1 MNGKIFIP
9 KPCHENW
16 NKMTPEEKGRFCDVC
31 SKVVKDF
38 THMPTHEIVDSL
50 KHSEGDVC
58 GRINIKQ
65 LSPINHQQRFTF
77 WLKGVVLGK
86 AMYPIM
92 ALLGISFLN
101 KKAQAQTHH
110 YPLKGKVAVN
120 NFHTNTKKLT
130 LVVKS
135 TVDNSPIKDAGI
147 TIISGVNRPTDGFR
161 TDTNGRFSI
170 TIDQDD
176 LISNTVEIEIL
187 AAGYANKR
195 VQIKLI
201 KDIQTVEIKM
211 ENEIMMLG
219 EMMFIPDEKIESSA
233 PTTRD
238 SVTIIEIMKCDV
250 TTIDQLPE
258 FANPIKTIDPVIPD
272 TFDDLNEGLTIK
284 EENIEEVSLNTG
296 FNIFPIPSNQIIHI
310 VSYNRDVF
318 NVDIYDAGGK
328 KVHSIIKCNTEY
340 VLDVSGYAAGIYY
353 ALISIDGVAIETKKI
368 MVTR

>member
-1 MNGKIFIP
+1 
-9 KPCHENW
+9 
-16 NKMTPEEKGRFCDVC
+16 MTPQEKGRYCDVC

-38 THMPTHEIVDSL
+38 THMQSQEIVDSL
-50 KHSEGDVC
+50 KHGEGEVC
-58 GRINIKQ
+58 GRINIKE
-65 LSPINHQQRFTF
+65 LSPINHQQRFVF
-77 WLKGVVLGK
+77 WLKGVVWGK

-92 ALLGISFLN
+92 ALLGISLLN

-120 NFHTNTKKLT
+120 NFQTNTKKLT
-130 LVVKS
+130 LVIKS
-135 TVDNSPIKDAGI
+135 TIDNSPIRDAGI
-147 TIISGVNRPTDGFR
+147 TIISGVNKPTNGFR
-161 TDTNGRFSI
+161 TDTTGRFLI

-176 LISNTVEIEIL
+176 LASSTVEIEIS
-187 AAGYANKR
+187 AAGYANKK

-219 EMMFIPDEKIESSA
+219 EMIFIPDEKIESITP
-233 PTTRD
+233 PTKD

-258 FANPIKTIDPVIPD
+258 FANSIKTIDPVIAD
-272 TFDDLNEGLTIK
+272 TFDDLSEELINK
-284 EENIEEVSLNTG
+284 EQNIEEILLNPV

-310 VSYNRDVF
+310 VSKNRDIF

-340 VLDVSGYAAGIYY
+340 VLDVSGYAAGLYY
-353 ALISIDGVAIETKKI
+353 TLISMDGKAIETTKI
-368 MVTR
+368 IVTR

>member
-16 NKMTPEEKGRFCDVC
+16 NKMTPEEKGRHCDVC

-38 THMPTHEIVDSL
+38 TRMQTHEIVDSL
-50 KHSEGDVC
+50 KHSEGEVC
-58 GRINIKQ
+58 GRINIKE
-65 LSPINHQQRFTF
+65 LSPINRKQRLIF
-77 WLKGVVLGK
+77 WLKEVVYGK

-92 ALLGISFLN
+92 ALLGISLLN
-101 KKAQAQTHH
+101 KKAQAQIRD
-110 YPLKGKVAVN
+110 YPLLGKVAIN

-135 TVDNSPIKDAGI
+135 TVGNSAISDAGI
-147 TIISGVNRPTDGFR
+147 SIISGVNRPIEGFK

-176 LISNTVEIEIL
+176 LAGSTVEIEIS
-187 AAGYANKR
+187 AAGYTNKR

-219 EMMFIPDEKIESSA
+219 AMIYIPEEKTEPIT
-233 PTTRD
+233 PPIKD

-250 TTIDQLPE
+250 TTINQLPE
-258 FANPIKTIDPVIPD
+258 FANTIKTIDPVIPD
-272 TFDDLNEGLTIK
+272 TLDDLSEEFIIK
-284 EENIEEVSLNTG
+284 EENIEEILLNPG

-310 VSYNRDVF
+310 VSNQRDIF
-318 NVDIYDAGGK
+318 NVDIYDASGK

-353 ALISIDGVAIETKKI
+353 AVMSIDGEAIETKKI
-368 MVTR
+368 IVTR